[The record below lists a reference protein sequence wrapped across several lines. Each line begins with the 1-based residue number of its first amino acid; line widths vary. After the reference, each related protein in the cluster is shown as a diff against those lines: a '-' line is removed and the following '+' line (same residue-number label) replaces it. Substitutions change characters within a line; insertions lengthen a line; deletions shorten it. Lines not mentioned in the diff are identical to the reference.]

1 MQNEQIPQAECCAKF
16 DPTPWNEQ
24 TIEWQDKL
32 FIKKTVPTFLHMPIP
47 GMFGNMITKAWKQ
60 IEDAQAKPE
69 IKDYLLISH
78 DPSLWKSENYFH
90 VTKEVPGA
98 ENVKL
103 SGTFMTKVF
112 EGSYSGIPTWVK
124 EMEGYVSSK
133 GKSIKKLYF
142 YYTTCPK
149 CAKKYGKNYVVI
161 FAQV

>member
-1 MQNEQIPQAECCAKF
+1 MSNQEQECCAKF

-24 TIEWQDKL
+24 TLEWQDKL

-47 GMFGNMITKAWKQ
+47 GMFGNMIASAWKQ
-60 IEDAQAKPE
+60 IEIAQAKPE
-69 IKDYLLISH
+69 TKDYLLISH

-112 EGSYSGIPTWVK
+112 EGPYSSIPTWIK
-124 EMEGYVSSK
+124 EMENYISSK

-149 CAKKYGKNYVVI
+149 CAKKYGKNYVVL